1 MRAGLGEDVVEVVPD
16 ADEGESFFKELG
28 DAGGTEEKDAEND
41 AMVLRCG
48 K

>member
-1 MRAGLGEDVVEVVPD
+1 MRAGLGEDVVEVVAD
-16 ADEGESFFKELG
+16 ADEGEALVEELG